1 MFGGSC
7 RGHLRYNFNTNNAI
21 FPWHEKPLSVQY
33 VNGPSQSELLT
44 CHAMCS
50 FSFDFDDIM
59 AVNVV
64 RNSNVIRAVNAQLP
78 FRDKS
83 IYEAATNTPGAVQ
96 RAIDSALLGSTVTA
110 VLNGPATAESNWVRY
125 EIAKSFERGNGFLV
139 IDING
144 VAPRLLEVIHC

>member
-1 MFGGSC
+1 MPRNVF
-7 RGHLRYNFNTNNAI
+7 
-21 FPWHEKPLSVQY
+21 
-33 VNGPSQSELLT
+33 
-44 CHAMCS
+44 

-144 VAPRLLEVIHC
+144 VGPEAAGGNSLLASMLARFPPPPVTKGNALLASMLAGPRRHRVLEGMYY